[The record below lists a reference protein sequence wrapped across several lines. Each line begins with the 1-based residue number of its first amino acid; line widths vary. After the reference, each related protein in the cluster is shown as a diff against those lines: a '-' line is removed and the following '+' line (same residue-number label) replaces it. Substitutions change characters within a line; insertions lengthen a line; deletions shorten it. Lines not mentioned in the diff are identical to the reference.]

1 MIAEDEILEIK
12 ALRIILEKNYN
23 NIEIIEEA
31 KTGSEAIVIAKKF
44 KPDIIL
50 MDIKMPEK
58 NRTGSTGNYS

>member
-31 KTGSEAIVIAKKF
+31 KTGSEAIVIAKK
-44 KPDIIL
+44 I
-50 MDIKMPEK
+50 
-58 NRTGSTGNYS
+58 